1 MWFLQADTALKLFAA
16 GILWTALAALAGR
29 FGAQAKLNR
38 FLVLV
43 DIALIALISPGLAA
57 FYVVYTLATYGLTCL
72 APAAARRKEAGRRS
86 GQVLFVVLNIL
97 CVTPFLYLRASAVWT
112 ALPVLLTLV
121 GFSYNMLKAVDGVYF
136 AYYTGERLDLVMYAN
151 YMLFFP
157 VLTAGPIMRYRD
169 FVRCMDSPAPITGER
184 LVTNVKRLI
193 RGYFKKVVV
202 LSLVSILLSR
212 LAALP
217 GHVWLSVLVCLVSYL
232 LLWLDM
238 SGYADIAIALGGC
251 MGFTVAENFKHPLRA
266 ASFTQF
272 WRNWHVSLTSWFKD
286 YLYIPLGGSRKG
298 KLRKQINR
306 MIVFLV
312 SGLWHGA
319 NMTFVVWGGL
329 NGLFQVIGELLMPL
343 RLKLSELLHID
354 RQSLGVKLVQ
364 IPVTFLLFAFSL
376 IFFRSDTV
384 GEALAVISSIIHV
397 RNPWILF
404 DGSLMLHDYDGAM
417 VLPMTFFMG
426 ALLFSDIRKQ
436 RGIAVRKIILR
447 QDAWFRWLVFA
458 VSTATVLLFGVWG
471 PGFSEANFIYFQF

>member
-72 APAAARRKEAGRRS
+72 APAAARSKEAGRRS

-272 WRNWHVSLTSWFKD
+272 WRNWHVSLTDWIREHIFVV
-286 YLYIPLGGSRKG
+286 LNGRRL
-298 KLRKQINR
+298 NR
-306 MIVFLV
+306 YQGALIGFGTMMVMNF
-312 SGLWHGA
+312 WHGMSLTYLA
-319 NMTFVVWGGL
+319 DG
-329 NGLFQVIGELLMPL
+329 LLMGT
-343 RLKLSELLHID
+343 LLAVENLTGISTVNA
-354 RQSLGVKLVQ
+354 RKVKKSYFSFRCAV
-364 IPVTFLLFAFSL
+364 VTLLFAFDT
-376 IFFRSDTV
+376 IFYTLSHD
-384 GEALAVISSIIHV
+384 E
-397 RNPWILF
+397 
-404 DGSLMLHDYDGAM
+404 LMNVLH
-417 VLPMTFFMG
+417 
-426 ALLFSDIRKQ
+426 
-436 RGIAVRKIILR
+436 
-447 QDAWFRWLVFA
+447 
-458 VSTATVLLFGVWG
+458 
-471 PGFSEANFIYFQF
+471 GFVHL

>member
-72 APAAARRKEAGRRS
+72 APAAARSKEAGRRS
-86 GQVLFVVLNIL
+86 GQVLFVALNIL

-272 WRNWHVSLTSWFKD
+272 WRNWHVSLTDWIREHIFVV
-286 YLYIPLGGSRKG
+286 LNGRRL
-298 KLRKQINR
+298 NR
-306 MIVFLV
+306 YQGALIGFGTMMVMNF
-312 SGLWHGA
+312 WHGMSLTYLA
-319 NMTFVVWGGL
+319 DG
-329 NGLFQVIGELLMPL
+329 LLMGT
-343 RLKLSELLHID
+343 LLAVENLTGISTVNA
-354 RQSLGVKLVQ
+354 RKVKKSYLFFRCAV
-364 IPVTFLLFAFSL
+364 VTLLFAFDT
-376 IFFRSDTV
+376 IFYTLSHD
-384 GEALAVISSIIHV
+384 E
-397 RNPWILF
+397 
-404 DGSLMLHDYDGAM
+404 LMNVLH
-417 VLPMTFFMG
+417 
-426 ALLFSDIRKQ
+426 
-436 RGIAVRKIILR
+436 
-447 QDAWFRWLVFA
+447 
-458 VSTATVLLFGVWG
+458 
-471 PGFSEANFIYFQF
+471 GFVHL